1 MENFP
6 ILIILLYFFRNFS
19 IFIDITNMA
28 PYHKDKWVKYLFGL
42 VTQTLEESVNNE
54 MIIEQLKTMLKPT
67 QINTNSEDLYDASA
81 DRYKKY
87 AKARKVLDVPSPL
100 AIVYPDSPE
109 QVRDLLV
116 FCNTNQVN
124 VIPRAGKTA
133 TEGGLENWKEQTL
146 VIDALHLDRI
156 INIDTYNMQATVQA
170 GVPLQELEDA
180 LRKDG
185 FTTGH
190 SPQSKPVAKLG
201 GLVATRS
208 IGQFS
213 TLYGAIE
220 DMVVGLECVFPDGH
234 ISRIKNV
241 PRRSGGPDIRHIV
254 IGNEGTLCYIT
265 EVTVKIF
272 KIYPENNTFYG
283 YLIKDIDTGIKILR
297 EVMVNG
303 FRPSVA
309 RTYSE
314 EDAAQHFY
322 HFHKNKC
329 VLLFMAEGPEGI
341 VKATGEAIEQAV
353 EKFKDGIIEQVD
365 SKHIENWFNNLNW
378 SQQDIDDEFEGMKE
392 HDSHSGFTTEISADW
407 STITEIYHNVIKRIK
422 EDYPRYHDLTLL
434 GGHSS
439 HSYINGTNM
448 YFVYNYDIH
457 CAPEDEMRVYHHPLQ
472 RIIVEETLKLGGSMC
487 HHHGIGKFRNEWTKM
502 EHGSAYYM
510 LEKLKEAFDP
520 NGIMNFGTIFPQEE
534 GKKYQ

>member
-1 MENFP
+1 MSNNMNVIEELRG
-6 ILIILLYFFRNFS
+6 ILS
-19 IFIDITNMA
+19 
-28 PYHKDKWVKYLFGL
+28 
-42 VTQTLEESVNNE
+42 EE
-54 MIIEQLKTMLKPT
+54 
-67 QINTNSEDLYDASA
+67 QINTDSEALYDAAA

-87 AKARKVLDVPSPL
+87 AKAKEVLDVPVPK
-100 AIVYPDSPE
+100 AIVYPKSTE
-109 QVRDLLV
+109 EVSTVLQ
-116 FCNTNQVN
+116 FCNKNNIN
-124 VIPRAGKTA
+124 VIPRGGKTA
-133 TEGGLENWKEQTL
+133 TEGGLENWKDVTIIVDSL
-146 VIDALHLDRI
+146 YLDKIIKIDA
-156 INIDTYNMQATVQA
+156 YNSQATVQA
-170 GVPLQELEDA
+170 GVALQDLEDE
-180 LRKDG
+180 LRKIG
-185 FTTGH
+185 YTAGH
-190 SPQSKPVAKLG
+190 SPQSKPVAKYG

-213 TLYGAIE
+213 TLYGGIE
-220 DMVVGLECVFPDGH
+220 DMVVGLECVFPNGT

-241 PRRSGGPDIRHIV
+241 ARRAGGPDIRHIA

-272 KIYPENNTFYG
+272 KYFPENNRFFG
-283 YLIKDIDTGIKILR
+283 YLIKDVETGIKVLR

-303 FRPSVA
+303 YRPSVA

-329 VLLFMAEGPEGI
+329 VLLFMAEGNKGI
-341 VKATGEAIEQAV
+341 VDATCAGIEEAV

-365 SKHIENWFNNLNW
+365 SKLIEEWFNQLNW

-392 HDSHSGFTTEISADW
+392 NDKHDGFTTEISADW
-407 STITEIYHNVIKRIK
+407 ETIPKIYNNVMKRARQ
-422 EDYPRYHDLTLL
+422 EYPRAHDLTML

-457 CAPEDEMRVYHHPLQ
+457 CTPEDEMIVYHHPMQ
-472 RIIVEETLKLGGSMC
+472 KIIVEETLKAGGSMC
-487 HHHGIGKFRNEWTKM
+487 HHHGIGKYRSEWTKD

-510 LEKLKEAFDP
+510 LEQLKKAFDP
-520 NGIMNFGTIFPQEE
+520 EGIMNYGSIYPQEE
-534 GKKYQ
+534 GIKKYIK